1 MRLLALR
8 GDELAATTVESDADL
23 QSAMQKMNDSGWTF
37 VLVVDAGRLLG
48 VLADGD
54 IRRHLAQGG
63 GINDSVAAAINVE
76 PVTLPHDTPRSEAR
90 SFMMR
95 RGFDYLPTVD
105 GVMIDALYVLER
117 TPRASELSAVILAGG
132 LGSRLA
138 PLTDDCPKP
147 LLPLGDR
154 PILTHIIEEL
164 RSQGVT
170 RFVLAVNHL
179 SNMIVD
185 YYDNGSRLD
194 CFIDYVHET
203 KRLGTGGPL
212 GLVDAATL
220 SDPFLCLNG
229 DILNDLDV
237 GSLRDTHLA
246 RGWDATMVV
255 RDFQYT
261 VPYGVVETGD
271 NGEMLSIHEKPT
283 ESFQISAGIYM
294 LSKSVLAAVPPNE
307 EYDMPTL
314 FGDVRRRGMHTG
326 VHTHQGRWIDI
337 GSMADYERAKRIIEG
352 PTS

>member
-1 MRLLALR
+1 VRLRSLR
-8 GDELAATTVESDADL
+8 GDELAAITVESGADL
-23 QSAMQKMNDSGWTF
+23 QSAMQKMNNNGWTF
-37 VLVVDAGRLLG
+37 VLVVDDDRLIG

-63 GINDSVAAAINVE
+63 GVDDGVTAAINAQ
-76 PVTLPHDTPRSEAR
+76 PVTLPHDTPMSEVR

-95 RGFDYLPTVD
+95 RGFEYLPTVD
-105 GVMIDALYVLER
+105 GVTIDALCILER
-117 TPRASELSAVILAGG
+117 APRASELTAVILAGG

-154 PILTHIIEEL
+154 PILTHIIEQL

-185 YYDNGSRLD
+185 YYDDGSRLD

-229 DILNDLDV
+229 DVLNDLDV
-237 GSLRDTHLA
+237 GALRDAHLA
-246 RGWDATMVV
+246 QEWDATMVV
-255 RDFQYT
+255 RDFHYT

-283 ESFQISAGIYM
+283 QSFQISAGIYM
-294 LSKSVLAAVPPNE
+294 LSKSVLTAVPPNE

-314 FGDVRRRGMHTG
+314 FDDVRRSGMRTG

-337 GSMADYERAKRIIEG
+337 GSMADYDRAKRIIEG